1 MRRDL
6 YLLSSH
12 NGFRTKIAQ
21 IAGSSSLDALYW
33 CGSFV
38 FSIPLL
44 QEIPFKCLSHLFAL
58 STFNVGMNPA
68 LERERL

>member
-6 YLLSSH
+6 YQLSSH

-21 IAGSSSLDALYW
+21 IAGSSSLGALYW
-33 CGSFV
+33 CV
-38 FSIPLL
+38 KLCFSIPLL

-68 LERERL
+68 VERERL